1 MGRAPK
7 RLQIIADR
15 LTRTSWHNGV
25 AMSLYDRS
33 TGREYH
39 VGSGALDSR
48 TPYFAT
54 GTTKLY
60 TTSILLQLI
69 EEGKIGLDDPFLT
82 YLGHDKQYE
91 ELLVREGVD
100 YTDRVTIR
108 HLMSHTSGFGDF
120 FLYKYQARTLKHAIG
135 AGVDTAWSFD
145 EVVQRSRSHGAVAV
159 PGQSR
164 KALYT
169 DTNFHMLG
177 RVIEAIEGENFGE
190 VLRRRVI
197 DRLGLTSTYLYC
209 DPSDTRPINFMSKDR
224 EVRVP
229 RTMASFQADGGI
241 VTTSR
246 EALIFIRGFFEGYL
260 FDKRILPRLYHWR
273 PMYFP
278 TEYGVGLMQIKV
290 PWWMSLPHRLNAPPS
305 RFFKSAPRSLGH
317 MGLGGTICLYAPE
330 AGVYIAGTVN
340 QLLDPA
346 RSVIASIKMIE
357 DVAYGGRED
366 GAHRRGAALV
376 GSPPAR

>member
-7 RLQIIADR
+7 RLQNIADR
-15 LTRTSWHNGV
+15 LTRTSWHSGV
-25 AMSLYDRS
+25 AMSLYDRA

-54 GTTKLY
+54 GTSKLY
-60 TTSILLQLI
+60 TTAILLQLI
-69 EEGKIGLDDPFLT
+69 EEGKVGFEDPFLT
-82 YLGHDKQYE
+82 YLGRDKKYE
-91 ELLVREGVD
+91 ELLVREGID
-100 YTDRVTIR
+100 YTDQVTIR

-135 AGVDTAWSFD
+135 DGVDTAWTFD
-145 EVVQRSRSHGAVAV
+145 EVLQRSRSHGAVAV
-159 PGQSR
+159 PGQSP

-169 DTNFHMLG
+169 DTNFHILG
-177 RVIEAIEGENFGE
+177 RVIETIEGENFGE
-190 VLRRRVI
+190 VLQRRII
-197 DRLGLTSTYLYC
+197 DRLGLSSTYLYC
-209 DPSDTRPINFMSKDR
+209 DPSDARPINFMSKDR

-229 RTMASFQADGGI
+229 RTMTSFQADGGI

-260 FDKRILPRLYHWR
+260 FDKRILPHLYQWR

-278 TEYGVGLMQIKV
+278 TEYGIGLMQIKV

-305 RFFKSAPRSLGH
+305 RLFKSAPRTLGH
-317 MGLGGTICLYAPE
+317 MGLGGSICLYAPE
-330 AGVYIAGTVN
+330 AGVYISGTVN

-346 RSVIASIKMIE
+346 RAVVTSIKMIE
-357 DVAYGGRED
+357 EVAYGKCDEEL
-366 GAHRRGAALV
+366 RRGGASLA
-376 GSPPAR
+376 GPPPAQ